1 MQSRQEARWEAMGRL
16 TETACW
22 KRCVPRARL
31 PIAEYLFPI
40 FLSVPF
46 SLDIVTDTAYKL
58 PLSVTNCQTSDEK
71 RRGGRVTELALLG
84 FKIGPW
90 DFYRGR
96 GLQYHLSNIRFDHI
110 QQGGIHVSRG
120 VSRGVSF

>member
-1 MQSRQEARWEAMGRL
+1 MTIRRISPGKPPARTR
-16 TETACW
+16 
-22 KRCVPRARL
+22 RAKFL
-31 PIAEYLFPI
+31 AEYLFPI

-96 GLQYHLSNIRFDHI
+96 GLHYHLSNITI
-110 QQGGIHVSRG
+110 
-120 VSRGVSF
+120 